1 MDQRSRPRNAARAEV
16 VHLDQARDRLAG
28 RVTAPPAR
36 QSADTGAAPPLP
48 APALTDAW
56 SSKAGQFDTFKT
68 SLAAYLKS
76 EDVERVAAAY
86 VYSDVAHA
94 GQMRASGEEY
104 ITHPLAVAAI
114 CAAWKLD
121 AQALM
126 AALLH
131 DVVEDT
137 GITIRDVAAQ
147 FGAPVGELVDGLSK
161 LDKIEFES
169 QENAQAENFRK
180 MLLAMAR
187 DVRVI
192 LVKLAD
198 RLHNM
203 RTIGSL
209 RTAKRRRIAR
219 ETLDIYAPI
228 AHRLGLNQVYRE
240 LQDLSFANL
249 YPHRFAVISRAI
261 KQARGNR
268 REGVNRILE
277 AIQRTLPE
285 AGIAAQVYGREKH
298 VYGIY
303 RKMVEK
309 KLTFAHVLDVYG
321 FRVVVQDLP
330 TAYHAL
336 GVLHALYKP
345 VPGKFKDYIAIPK
358 VNGYQSLHTTLIG
371 PFGTPVELQIR
382 TAGMH
387 RVAEAGVAAH
397 WLYKTGDDA
406 ISDVQKKTHKWLQ
419 SLLDIQNSS
428 GDPAEFLEH
437 VKVDLFPD
445 EVYVFTPKGRIM
457 SLPRG
462 ATVVDFA
469 YTVHTGVG
477 DACVGCKVNNEPM
490 PLRTEL
496 KNGDLVEIIT
506 SKGSQPNPGWLGF
519 VRTGKARAHIRH
531 YLKTMKFEES
541 AALGERLL
549 GQALRALGINDIELD
564 SARWDKLLR
573 DVGAKSRND
582 LFADIGL
589 GKSLAAVV
597 ARRFQTGMPG
607 AAGAHGTSGT
617 ADDPA
622 AERRR
627 DVRAAPVQI
636 RGADGTA
643 VQLAHC
649 CQPIPGDPIIG
660 LITKGQGLTIHTHD
674 CKTLAKSRR
683 KDHHDWVD
691 VEWDAEPDRFFTVG
705 IRIIVSNG
713 RGILA
718 KVAAALTSADTNIT
732 NVHTEDDESGNYA
745 TMAFSIQV
753 ADRPHLARVLRRLRR
768 VNEVVRIVRIK
779 N

>member
-1 MDQRSRPRNAARAEV
+1 M
-16 VHLDQARDRLAG
+16 
-28 RVTAPPAR
+28 
-36 QSADTGAAPPLP
+36 
-48 APALTDAW
+48 
-56 SSKAGQFDTFKT
+56 
-68 SLAAYLKS
+68 
-76 EDVERVAAAY
+76 
-86 VYSDVAHA
+86 
-94 GQMRASGEEY
+94 
-104 ITHPLAVAAI
+104 
-114 CAAWKLD
+114 
-121 AQALM
+121 
-126 AALLH
+126 
-131 DVVEDT
+131 
-137 GITIRDVAAQ
+137 
-147 FGAPVGELVDGLSK
+147 
-161 LDKIEFES
+161 
-169 QENAQAENFRK
+169 
-180 MLLAMAR
+180 
-187 DVRVI
+187 
-192 LVKLAD
+192 
-198 RLHNM
+198 
-203 RTIGSL
+203 
-209 RTAKRRRIAR
+209 
-219 ETLDIYAPI
+219 
-228 AHRLGLNQVYRE
+228 
-240 LQDLSFANL
+240 
-249 YPHRFAVISRAI
+249 
-261 KQARGNR
+261 
-268 REGVNRILE
+268 
-277 AIQRTLPE
+277 
-285 AGIAAQVYGREKH
+285 
-298 VYGIY
+298 YGIY